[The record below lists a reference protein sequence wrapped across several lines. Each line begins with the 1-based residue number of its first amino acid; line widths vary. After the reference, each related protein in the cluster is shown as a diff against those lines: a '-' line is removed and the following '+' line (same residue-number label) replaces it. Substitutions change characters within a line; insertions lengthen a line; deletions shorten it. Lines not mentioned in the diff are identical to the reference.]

1 MDDLKP
7 SEDSTSRG
15 RDCSVCSGAAEM
27 EQVELEKGLLDL
39 LIWKSLVEL
48 MKTGCR
54 GGDESLTGVD
64 LREK

>member
-7 SEDSTSRG
+7 SEDSASRG
-15 RDCSVCSGAAEM
+15 RDCSVWSGAAEM

-48 MKTGCR
+48 MKTVWLQGW
-54 GGDESLTGVD
+54 
-64 LREK
+64 